1 MNMKSLF
8 VISSVLLCNSY
19 MNAQDTMRVGK
30 DNSSVLNAG
39 EAALLNNLLQHRC
52 AGFDF
57 NRKKAAFITGSTG
70 KAIVSKSD
78 YFQNLV
84 LPWIKKGDSVQ
95 IFMLVLTPKE
105 KEEAGGYDVIVGSWV
120 KVPITQ
126 KRRRWITNS
135 LTK

>member
-1 MNMKSLF
+1 
-8 VISSVLLCNSY
+8 
-19 MNAQDTMRVGK
+19 MNAQDTTKVGR
-30 DNSSVLNAG
+30 DNAPELNG
-39 EAALLNNLLQHRC
+39 DEAALLNNLLQHRC

-57 NRKKAAFITGSTG
+57 NRKKAAFITGSAG
-70 KAIVSKSD
+70 KTIVPKSD

-126 KRRRWITNS
+126 KRRRWIINS